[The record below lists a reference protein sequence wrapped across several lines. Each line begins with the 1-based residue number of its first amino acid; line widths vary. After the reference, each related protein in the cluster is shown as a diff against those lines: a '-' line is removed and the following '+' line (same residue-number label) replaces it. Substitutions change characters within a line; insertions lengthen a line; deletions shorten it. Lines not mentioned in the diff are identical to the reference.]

1 MKTNQFFSIKRFG
14 KYASCSIISN
24 YRQTLLF
31 WGAIWF
37 AIFAISLLN
46 MKGNYSNWNSEGWK
60 VTLVFVF
67 YISGLLN
74 SGFAFT
80 AFRSKERTIT
90 ELMIPVS
97 AFERFLY
104 EFIDKIAV
112 FLLLYPSIF
121 YVSSSMAVGFRNALA
136 LPSKVSSATVNGIS
150 TFPFETVSL
159 QKLTFNM
166 EPGSFGMMFTLSV
179 LAFILAL
186 AGSATFRKLPLIKT
200 VVFVG
205 LLLLTGIGYIY
216 LVFEK
221 WHLKQSWLV
230 KLEHNVG
237 SEQGF
242 LMGTLVFAF
251 IGLIALTFTYFK
263 LKEKEAS

>member
-1 MKTNQFFSIKRFG
+1 MKTNHFFSIKRFG
-14 KYASCSIISN
+14 KYASCSFISN

-31 WGAIWF
+31 WGSVWF

-46 MKGNYSNWNSEGWK
+46 MKSTHSNWNSNWIVIFMFGFII
-60 VTLVFVF
+60 T
-67 YISGLLN
+67 GLLY

-80 AFRSKERTIT
+80 SFRSKERTIT

-121 YVSSSMAVGFRNALA
+121 YVSSSFAVGIRNSF
-136 LPSKVSSATVNGIS
+136 PGRVTSATYNNH
-150 TFPFETVSL
+150 TLFPFETFSFE
-159 QKLTFNM
+159 KLTGDL
-166 EPGSFGMMFTLSV
+166 EPELVTMIFTLSV

-200 VVFVG
+200 VVFIG
-205 LLLLTGIGYIY
+205 LVFLTGIGYFY
-216 LVFEK
+216 LMLEK
-221 WHLKQSWLV
+221 WQMKNPWIS
-230 KLEHNVG
+230 KLDNIIK
-237 SEQGF
+237 EQNGF
-242 LMGTLVFAF
+242 LIGTLVFAL
-251 IGLIALTFTYFK
+251 ISLIALAYTYFK